1 LPVAE
6 LQADTAAL
14 AAELEAAVR
23 EAGAF
28 ALQRFRS
35 PLKSWTKLGN
45 SPVSEV
51 DIAVDDMLRAR
62 LRAAAPDCAWLSEE
76 SVDDPAR
83 LNARHVWVVD
93 PIDGTRA
100 FLAHRDDWAVS
111 AALVDNGRPVAAAL
125 FRPVDDTMFLAV
137 AGQGAT
143 INGGPAAPRPGS
155 HFDGA
160 RVAGPKRPLEALTSL
175 CPGIEPLP
183 KVHSLALRLAMVAA
197 GTIDIAFAGPNSHD
211 WDIAAAD
218 LIVHEA
224 GGDLT
229 TLDGRVP
236 TYNRP
241 NPVHGALAAAGHDRH
256 AALLRLI
263 AERPKTFT

>member
-6 LQADTAAL
+6 LQADTTAL
-14 AAELEAAVR
+14 AAQLVAAVR

-35 PLKSWTKLGN
+35 PLKSWTKGGN

-51 DIAVDDMLRAR
+51 DIAVDEMLRAR
-62 LRAAAPDCAWLSEE
+62 LSAAAPDCAWLSEE
-76 SVDDPAR
+76 SVDDPVR
-83 LNARHVWVVD
+83 LNARRVWIVD

-111 AALVDNGRPVAAAL
+111 AALVEDSRPIAAAL
-125 FRPVDDTMFLAV
+125 LRPVDDTLFFAV
-137 AGQGAT
+137 VGQGAT
-143 INGGPAAPRPGS
+143 INGKPVSPRPGAG
-155 HFDGA
+155 FDGA

-183 KVHSLALRLAMVAA
+183 KVHSLALRLAMVAE
-197 GTIDIAFAGPNSHD
+197 GTVDIAFAGSNSHD

-224 GGDLT
+224 RGGLT
-229 TLDGRVP
+229 TFDGRP
-236 TYNRP
+236 PAYNRP
-241 NPVHGALAAAGHDRH
+241 NPVHGALVAAGRDRH
-256 AALLRLI
+256 AAMLRLI

>member
-1 LPVAE
+1 MPVAE
-6 LQADTAAL
+6 LHADTTAL
-14 AAELEAAVR
+14 AAELATAVR

-35 PLKSWTKLGN
+35 PLKSWTKGGN

-51 DIAVDDMLRAR
+51 DIAVDEMLRAR
-62 LRAAAPDCAWLSEE
+62 LAAAAPDCAWLSEE
-76 SVDDPAR
+76 SVDDPVR
-83 LNARHVWVVD
+83 LNARRLWIVD

-100 FLAHRDDWAVS
+100 FLAHREDWAVS
-111 AALVDNGRPVAAAL
+111 AALVEGGRPVAAAL
-125 FRPVDDTMFLAV
+125 FRPADDTMFLAA

-143 INGGPAAPRPGS
+143 INGKPATPRPGRD
-155 HFDGA
+155 FDGA
-160 RVAGPKRPLEALTSL
+160 RAAGPKRPLEALTSL

-197 GTIDIAFAGPNSHD
+197 GTVDIAFAGPDSHD

-224 GGDLT
+224 GGALT
-229 TLDGRVP
+229 TFDGRP
-236 TYNRP
+236 PAYNRP
-241 NPVHGALAAAGHDRH
+241 NPVHGALAAAGRNRH

-263 AERPKTFT
+263 AEGRKSFT

>member
-6 LQADTAAL
+6 LHADTNAL
-14 AAELEAAVR
+14 AAQLAAAVR

-28 ALQRFRS
+28 ALQKFRS
-35 PLKSWTKLGN
+35 PLKSWTKGGN

-51 DIAVDDMLRAR
+51 DIAVDELLRER
-62 LRAAAPDCAWLSEE
+62 LAATAPDCAWLSEE
-76 SVDDPAR
+76 SVDDPTR
-83 LNARHVWVVD
+83 LNARRLWIVD

-100 FLAHRDDWAVS
+100 FLAHRHDWAIS
-111 AALVDNGRPVAAAL
+111 AALVEDGRPVAAAL
-125 FRPVDDTMFLAV
+125 FAPVNDTMFFAIL
-137 AGQGAT
+137 GQGTT
-143 INGGPAAPRPGS
+143 INGRSAAPRPGS
-155 HFDGA
+155 DFDGA
-160 RVAGPKRPLEALTSL
+160 RVAGPKRYLDALAAL
-175 CPGIEPLP
+175 CPRIELLP
-183 KVHSLALRLAMVAA
+183 KVHSLALRLATVAA
-197 GTIDIAFAGPNSHD
+197 RAIDVAFAGANSHD

-229 TLDGRVP
+229 TLDGRPP

-256 AALLRLI
+256 AAVMRLI
-263 AERPKTFT
+263 AERREVFT